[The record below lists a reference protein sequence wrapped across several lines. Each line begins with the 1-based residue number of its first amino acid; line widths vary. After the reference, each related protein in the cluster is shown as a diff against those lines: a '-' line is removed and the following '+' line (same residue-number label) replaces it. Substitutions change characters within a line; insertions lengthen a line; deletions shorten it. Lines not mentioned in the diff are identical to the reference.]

1 MPLCDNH
8 LSTASA
14 VGLSVRNLTPA
25 VDVLDALLDI
35 YGIKELSFVDTSIEG
50 GGGGR
55 EGIAGRREGSAA

>member
-1 MPLCDNH
+1 M
-8 LSTASA
+8 
-14 VGLSVRNLTPA
+14 RNLTPA

-35 YGIKELSFVDTSIEG
+35 YGVKELSFVDTSIEG